1 MLLYDCAAA
10 PNGRRV
16 NIFLAEKGIEIP
28 KVEINIIAGEN
39 LSPEYL
45 AKNPRGVLP
54 LLEMDDGSFLDES
67 VAICRYFEEI
77 HPEPPLMGTDPASKA
92 LIESRQRHIE
102 FDGLLPLADIFRNSA
117 PGFEQRAIPGTS
129 DVTAIKALVPRGFNS
144 FNRFLERLNAT
155 LEESQYIAGEQ
166 FSIADITALCA
177 IDFAKLAKI
186 SVPRQH
192 IHTTRWYDLV
202 SRRPSTSIST

>member
-1 MLLYDCAAA
+1 MILYDCEHA

-39 LSPEYL
+39 MSPEYL
-45 AKNPRGVLP
+45 AKNPRGVIP
-54 LLEMDDGSFLDES
+54 LLELDDGSYLDES

-77 HPEPPLMGTDPASKA
+77 QPNPPLMGTDPASKA
-92 LIESRQRHIE
+92 LIESRQRHVE

-117 PGFEQRAIPGTS
+117 PGFENRGIPGTS
-129 DVTAIKALVPRGFNS
+129 DVSAIEALVPRGISS
-144 FNRFLERLNAT
+144 FQRFLERLNAT
-155 LEESQYIAGEQ
+155 LEENRYLAGEQ
-166 FSIADITALCA
+166 FSIADITALCV

-186 SVPRQH
+186 SVPKPH
-192 IHTTRWYDLV
+192 IHTIRWYDLV
-202 SRRPSTSIST
+202 SRRPSTSI